1 MKEVRHV
8 YDATV
13 RGGEKSGREGDILNI
28 PAAEFELPR
37 QEIEIYVVGERY
49 SLWPD
54 AGPDTASRFWRKLV
68 ARMATPS

>member
-37 QEIEIYVVGERY
+37 QEIEIYVVGESY
-49 SLWPD
+49 SLWLD
-54 AGPDTASRFWRKLV
+54 AGPDTASVRLIREREV
-68 ARMATPS
+68 DREC